1 MQGRRNYLKNK
12 SVCTKLIYANV
23 SSAFIECSCSK
34 EYGTSCGL
42 IQASSSLTGDL
53 CLITAVSSTT
63 IDFSFCEF
71 HFNLDS
77 KVSKRVIFFFHAIAF
92 ERFLWQADDLSCLLP
107 SGCCWDRLLIV
118 NRCKMWYNVC
128 FVEITALLI
137 YQDVA
142 FRLCWSLSPL
152 MKNYKN
158 YFYIP

>member
-1 MQGRRNYLKNK
+1 MQGWRNYLKNK

-23 SSAFIECSCSK
+23 AASLLSALVLKNMALPADSFRLPHLWQVTCAWLQQCLQRQLTFPS
-34 EYGTSCGL
+34 
-42 IQASSSLTGDL
+42 ASSTSIETLKL
-53 CLITAVSSTT
+53 ASAP
-63 IDFSFCEF
+63 FFC
-71 HFNLDS
+71 
-77 KVSKRVIFFFHAIAF
+77 HAIAF

-118 NRCKMWYNVC
+118 NRCKMWYKVC

-137 YQDVA
+137 YQDVT

>member
-23 SSAFIECSCSK
+23 SSVFIECSCSK

-53 CLITAVSSTT
+53 CLITAVSSMT

-77 KVSKRVIFFFHAIAF
+77 KVSKRVIFFFFIRLHLRGF
-92 ERFLWQADDLSCLLP
+92 S
-107 SGCCWDRLLIV
+107 DRQMTFPASYPVGAAGIG
-118 NRCKMWYNVC
+118 
-128 FVEITALLI
+128 F
-137 YQDVA
+137 
-142 FRLCWSLSPL
+142 
-152 MKNYKN
+152 
-158 YFYIP
+158 